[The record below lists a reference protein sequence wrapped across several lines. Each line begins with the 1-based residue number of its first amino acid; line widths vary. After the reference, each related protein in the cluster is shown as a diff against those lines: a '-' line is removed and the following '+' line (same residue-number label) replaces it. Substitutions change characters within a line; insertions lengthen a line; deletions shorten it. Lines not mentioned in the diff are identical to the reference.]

1 MIVEEFGGP
10 EVLRPGSLAEPQP
23 EAHEVVVGV
32 EVAAVNRMDVLRRT
46 GNYHAGGGLPAVLG
60 AEGCGVVVAVGSAVH
75 DLRPGDRVF
84 GSGGRPGWYG
94 ERVAVPRSRLA
105 PVPDGL
111 DAGTAAAL
119 PVAGVTA
126 WYTLTRLAAVGPGD
140 TVVVFAAASG
150 VGYLAVRLAAHLG
163 ARVVAVVGSPAKA
176 AAARA
181 AGAADVVDHSRED
194 APAAVRRLLG
204 DRGADVV
211 LDLVGGPTFGHALTL
226 AAAGGRVIAVAN
238 VALAPT
244 TMDTR
249 DFYPRNVS
257 IHGFQLNGLIALGRL
272 DLPAALAATAALA
285 VEGVLVPHVHE
296 VLPLADAAA
305 AHALLT
311 DGDVV
316 GKLLLRVDG

>member
-1 MIVEEFGGP
+1 LWIRHRSGTSRDSVTII
-10 EVLRPGSLAEPQP
+10 
-23 EAHEVVVGV
+23 
-32 EVAAVNRMDVLRRT
+32 DV
-46 GNYHAGGGLPAVLG
+46 
-60 AEGCGVVVAVGSAVH
+60 
-75 DLRPGDRVF
+75 
-84 GSGGRPGWYG
+84 GRP
-94 ERVAVPRSRLA
+94 AA
-105 PVPDGL
+105 PAIGL
-111 DAGTAAAL
+111 QVIDGTAAAL

-126 WYTLTRLAAVGPGD
+126 WYTLTRLATVGHGD

-176 AAARA
+176 A
-181 AGAADVVDHSRED
+181 
-194 APAAVRRLLG
+194 
-204 DRGADVV
+204 
-211 LDLVGGPTFGHALTL
+211 DLVGGPTFGRALTL
-226 AAAGGRVIAVAN
+226 AAPGGRVIAVAN

-257 IHGFQLNGLIALGRL
+257 IHGFQLNGLIGLGRL
-272 DLPAALAATAALA
+272 DLPAALAATAELA
-285 VEGVLVPHVHE
+285 VEGVLVPHVHA